1 MTTAALAQRDG
12 DEETMKNLGTIL
24 AAIFLTG
31 VLVMYMCT
39 FQVRFTE
46 VALLKTWG
54 KPAEAAITEAGLR
67 WKWPPPVQTAV
78 IYDQRARILEDRTLE
93 TRTIDGKNVL
103 VTTFTL
109 WKIIDP
115 VKFHTNFPDGV
126 EEGENTLRT
135 MIVAHKQAVIGK
147 RSLSEFVSVR
157 ESDRHLREIEDEIRL
172 AAVDSAKD
180 EFGIEI
186 IDFGIKKLGLPE
198 SVTSAIFQSMKSNE
212 EKKAA
217 GYRASGEARAADI
230 EAEARAAESR
240 ILSAARQKADEIR
253 SEAERV
259 VSGYYEEFAQNP
271 ELRIYLD
278 KLRALAESLQDNT
291 TLIIDTTQA
300 PFDVLDPE
308 NRKAVAETGSAN

>member
-1 MTTAALAQRDG
+1 
-12 DEETMKNLGTIL
+12 MKNLGTIF
-24 AAIFLTG
+24 AALFLVA
-31 VLVMYMCT
+31 VLLMYMCT

-54 KPAEAAITEAGLR
+54 EPAKAAIVDPGLK
-67 WKWPPPVQTAV
+67 WKWPPPIQTAV
-78 IYDQRARILEDRTLE
+78 IYDQRIRILEDRTME

-109 WKIIDP
+109 WKIVDP
-115 VKFHTNFPDGV
+115 VKFHINFPQSVEDG
-126 EEGENTLRT
+126 EKTLRT
-135 MIVAHKQAVIGK
+135 MIIADKQAVIGK
-147 RSLSEFVSVR
+147 RKLSEFVSVR
-157 ESDRHLREIEDEIRL
+157 KADRHIREIEKEIRL
-172 AAVDSAKD
+172 AVMDDARN

-186 IDFGIKKLGLPE
+186 VDFGIKKLGLPE

-240 ILSAARQKADEIR
+240 ILAAARQKADEIR

-259 VSGYYEEFAQNP
+259 VSGYYEEFAQHP
-271 ELRIYLD
+271 QLRIYLD
-278 KLRALAESLQDNT
+278 KLRALTESLRERT
-291 TLIIDTTQA
+291 TLIIDTTEA
-300 PFDVLDPE
+300 PFDILDPE
-308 NRKAVAETGSAN
+308 ARKAVAEPGGTP

>member
-1 MTTAALAQRDG
+1 
-12 DEETMKNLGTIL
+12 MKNFGTIL
-24 AAIFLTG
+24 AAVFLAG
-31 VLVMYMCT
+31 VLVLYMCT

-54 KPAEAAITEAGLR
+54 KPADSAITEAGLQ
-67 WKWPPPVQTAV
+67 WKWPPPIETAV

-93 TRTIDGKNVL
+93 TRTVDGKNVL
-103 VTTFTL
+103 VTTFTI
-109 WKIIDP
+109 WKIADP
-115 VKFHTNFPDGV
+115 VKFHTNFPQSEEDG
-126 EEGENTLRT
+126 EKALRT
-135 MIVAHKQAVIGK
+135 MIVARKQAVIGK
-147 RSLSEFVSVR
+147 RNLSEFVSVH
-157 ESDRHLREIEDEIRL
+157 EADRHIREIEDEIRL
-172 AAVDSAKD
+172 SARDDARK
-180 EFGIEI
+180 ELGIEI
-186 IDFGIKKLGLPE
+186 VDFGIKKLGLPE

-259 VSGYYEEFAQNP
+259 VSAYYEEFAQHP

-278 KLRALAESLQDNT
+278 KLRALAESLRERT

-308 NRKAVAETGSAN
+308 TRKRVADTGGAK